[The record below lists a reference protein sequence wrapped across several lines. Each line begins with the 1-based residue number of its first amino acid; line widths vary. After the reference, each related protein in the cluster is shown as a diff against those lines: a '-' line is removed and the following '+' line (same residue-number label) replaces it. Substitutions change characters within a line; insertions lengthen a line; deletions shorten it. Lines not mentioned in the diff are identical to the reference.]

1 MLGMV
6 NLIVLYRLPHF
17 RSVPMSDSFKFQ
29 RADVLVRYWLL
40 QTYNK
45 THKISKRITKIW
57 FNFKCKVIKLYD
69 FKKPIVQPLK
79 STDTNKFPNDLL
91 FQIVIRLIGTTLQ
104 FNIQILINLI
114 YVLTYPAKI
123 GTLKFSD
130 CTLFHVWF
138 KAIKYC
144 IT

>member
-29 RADVLVRYWLL
+29 TADVLLWYWLL
-40 QTYNK
+40 KTYNK
-45 THKISKRITKIW
+45 THKISKRITKIK

-114 YVLTYPAKI
+114 YGLTYPAKI